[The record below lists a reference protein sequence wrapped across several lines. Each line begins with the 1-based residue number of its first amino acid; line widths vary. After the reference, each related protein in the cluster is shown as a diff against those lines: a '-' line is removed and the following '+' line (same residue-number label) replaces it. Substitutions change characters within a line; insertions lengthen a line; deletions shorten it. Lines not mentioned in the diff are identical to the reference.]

1 MKSISF
7 ALMLLCSY
15 NAHSSIIDLKIDTQ
29 IRRDGST
36 KEVSMKVAAELGHE
50 FIVPLEGSDNLKMR
64 MTATEVSSGPEAD
77 APKNVMFSM
86 LILDTKNGNDTVIAQ
101 PKVITVYNIKA
112 EVSMDDPAKDESFSM
127 AITPTR
133 KY

>member
-29 IRRDGST
+29 IIRDGST
-36 KEVSMKVAAELGHE
+36 KEVSMKVAAELGRE

-64 MTATEVSSGPEAD
+64 MTATEFSSGPEAD
-77 APKNVMFSM
+77 APKNLMFSM
-86 LILDTKNGNDTVIAQ
+86 LILDTKNGIDTVIAQ

-127 AITPTR
+127 SITPTR
-133 KY
+133 K